1 MCEDMTGKQPAS
13 AQTESLKPDDWYVSL
28 NGDIRTGPLSKQRVE
43 QMIQE
48 GSLGPEALC
57 WRPGLANWRPLRT
70 VEEFSDVL
78 SQARRKVPEA
88 LARKAQG
95 GWKAMKSALQKG
107 ADEAARTAK
116 KTQLYLKI
124 TSLEKKRNRVFLRM
138 GKGLYEQADAY
149 LSHKDYKKQRD
160 EASAI
165 VAQIH
170 RLQKQVEELE

>member
-1 MCEDMTGKQPAS
+1 MREEITGEKPACAQPES
-13 AQTESLKPDDWYVSL
+13 ARPDDWYVSL
-28 NGDIRTGPLSKQRVE
+28 NGDSRTGPLSKQRVE

-48 GSLGPEALC
+48 GTLGPETLC
-57 WRPGLANWRPLRT
+57 WQAGFADWRALRA
-70 VEEFSDVL
+70 VDGFSDVL
-78 SQARRKVPEA
+78 AQARKRVPEA
-88 LARKAQG
+88 MARKARG
-95 GWKAMKSALQKG
+95 GWKAVKSALQKG

-160 EASAI
+160 EASTI